1 MFKITGVL
9 LDVEKNTIE
18 VKTIENSLDTFY
30 KMLNCKSIECP
41 TRIIQNQKFI
51 IVCDEQGA
59 LKEDRK
65 PSMFIVNT
73 DDKEI
78 LEIIFGNIFITKF
91 DGVDDFDSLT
101 KEEIQKI
108 FEAVRIFPEGP
119 IIVGT
124 N

>member
-18 VKTIENSLDTFY
+18 VKTIENSVDTFY
-30 KMLNCKSIECP
+30 KLLNCKSIECP

-51 IVCDEQGA
+51 IVCDDEGA
-59 LKEDRK
+59 LKRYKK
-65 PSMFIVNT
+65 PSMLIVNT

-101 KEEIQKI
+101 KKEIKKILEAVKI
-108 FEAVRIFPEGP
+108 FCGYQV
-119 IIVGT
+119 IIGT
-124 N
+124 I